1 MIRIAE
7 AKIKS
12 PWDGKL
18 TDKPMEQL
26 IEQAISEGDWISVHT
41 EEPWGGSLEWVR
53 KARKMTRKPLLAK
66 GIHAYDSNI
75 MAAFD
80 AGADYVLCVGRIS
93 GIKNKVRVIYEPRC
107 LMDITSFGGY
117 YDKIMW
123 NRRDLTTGKAK
134 KDYWAEAR
142 QEHGG
147 WLGCASLGFPFPED
161 AQACLFSVR

>member
-7 AKIKS
+7 AKLKS

-18 TDKPMEQL
+18 TDKPIEHL
-26 IEQAISEGDWISVHT
+26 IETAIDSGDWVSIHT
-41 EEPWGGSLEWVR
+41 EEPWGGSLEHL
-53 KARKMTRKPLLAK
+53 KLARKMTSKPILAK
-66 GIHAYDSNI
+66 GIHAQDKAI
-75 MAAFD
+75 DEAFF
-80 AGADYVLCVGRIS
+80 AGADYVLCVGRVC

-107 LMDITSFGGY
+107 LADIALFGGY

-134 KDYWAEAR
+134 KDYWDEAR
-142 QEHGG
+142 QEHRG